1 MLPAYPFLRNLHAM
15 SVLNL
20 LNAKVVVGLGFLYV
34 LAHLVGR
41 RRGRRSLPYPPG
53 PKGESN
59 YYTSVGG
66 N

>member
-1 MLPAYPFLRNLHAM
+1 M

-41 RRGRRSLPYPPG
+41 GRGRRSLPYPPG